1 MEHVQFSLL
10 QLSDTHLQVAGK
22 RLKTG
27 DSGALALQRAI
38 EKAYRIQESFD
49 AVVLTG
55 DLVDRGSADEYR
67 ELKSCLKALPSDH
80 PVFFCL
86 GNHDARNTFAE
97 VFGSLEATAL
107 SDTSNTHYQY
117 SAALFTFGGQV
128 MRLVVLDTL
137 EPGKD
142 QGRLCDRRLQWLRQT
157 LSRYP
162 NDRIVLV
169 MHHLPFLT
177 GSSLF
182 DSMVVEER
190 RQFDE
195 LLAEFKTVERIICG
209 HFHRACVTQLA
220 TIPVVVSPS
229 TVHAY
234 PLSYRGRQHE
244 ALVIDEPAGFTIHR
258 FIDDSQRAYWVS
270 HFVQQSPA

>member
-1 MEHVQFSLL
+1 MEQVLFSLL
-10 QLSDTHLQVAGK
+10 QLSDTHLQAAGK

-27 DSGALALQRAI
+27 DSGAEALKQAI
-38 EKAYRIQESFD
+38 AKAYRTQAQFD
-49 AVVLTG
+49 AVILTG
-55 DLVDRGSADEYR
+55 DLVDRGAVEEYR
-67 ELKSCLKALPSDH
+67 ELEAGLRALPQGL
-80 PVFFCL
+80 PRYFCL
-86 GNHDARNTFAE
+86 GNHDAREAFTE
-97 VFGSLEATAL
+97 VFGSLKGAGHSDAL
-107 SDTSNTHYQY
+107 GTHYQY
-117 SAALFTFGGQV
+117 SAPLFTFKDQV
-128 MRLVVLDTL
+128 VRLVVLDTL

-142 QGRLCDRRLQWLRQT
+142 QGRLCEQRRQWLHNT
-157 LSRYP
+157 LSLYP

-177 GSSLF
+177 GSALF

-190 RQFDE
+190 RQLE
-195 LLAEFKTVERIICG
+195 EVLAGFKTVERIVCG

-220 TIPVVVSPS
+220 GIPVVVSPS

-258 FIDDSQRAYWVS
+258 FIVDSQSAYWVS

>member
-1 MEHVQFSLL
+1 MEHIKFSLL
-10 QLSDTHLQVAGK
+10 QLSDTHLQAAGK
-22 RLKTG
+22 RLRTG
-27 DSGALALQRAI
+27 DSGADGLKKAI
-38 EKAYRIQESFD
+38 EKAYGIQEKFD

-55 DLVDRGSADEYR
+55 DLVDRGSVDEYR
-67 ELKSCLKALPSDH
+67 ELKAGLSLLSKDL

-86 GNHDARNTFAE
+86 GNHDARDAFAE
-97 VFGSLEATAL
+97 VFGSLEASAL
-107 SDTSNTHYQY
+107 ADTSNTHYQY
-117 SAALFTFGGQV
+117 SAPLFTFKGQV

-142 QGRLCDRRLQWLRQT
+142 QGRLCEQRLQWLRQT
-157 LSRYP
+157 LSHYP

-182 DSMVVEER
+182 DSMVVDER
-190 RQFDE
+190 RQLDD
-195 LLAEFKTVERIICG
+195 LLADFKTVERIICG

-220 TIPVVVSPS
+220 AIPVVVSPS